1 MIFSSSFIKVSIY
14 HNHLIK
20 FHHMAIGNTTSYSF
34 EIEKMFNRADKKQ
47 AYYFQPAPKHLSTF
61 QTGHCILP
69 FMAIIPIYS

>member
-1 MIFSSSFIKVSIY
+1 
-14 HNHLIK
+14 
-20 FHHMAIGNTTSYSF
+20 MAIGNTTSYSF

-69 FMAIIPIYS
+69 FMEIIPIYS

>member
-1 MIFSSSFIKVSIY
+1 
-14 HNHLIK
+14 
-20 FHHMAIGNTTSYSF
+20 MATGNTTSYSF

-47 AYYFQPAPKHLSTF
+47 AYYLQPAPKHLSTF

>member
-1 MIFSSSFIKVSIY
+1 
-14 HNHLIK
+14 
-20 FHHMAIGNTTSYSF
+20 MATGNTTSYSF

-69 FMAIIPIYS
+69 FMAIIQFIHNPDYSDFLKRDWPATRPKV